1 MNNKFLRTACVA
13 ALALAGAAAS
23 RAEFITTESETLRIW
38 AEPITVEADG
48 KTISTLTVYEND
60 VKTYS
65 SFNMVIT
72 VPEGITVAKVKQG
85 RETVDDIF
93 LTERGASSH
102 TIACNMLDDKRTIK
116 IISYSIQ
123 LDEFYPDDEDGNPL
137 DALFTLGLIASPE
150 MESGEY
156 TCEISDV
163 KFVEV
168 TTDASILPHEPLTFT
183 LTVEGGRPSSLNP
196 AIADRA
202 GEQGYDLNGRRL
214 VSSPKNTLVIKQGQ
228 KQLIR

>member
-13 ALALAGAAAS
+13 ALALAGAEIS
-23 RAEFITTESETLRIW
+23 HAEFITTESETLRIW

-48 KTISTLTVYEND
+48 KTISTLTIYEND
-60 VKTYS
+60 VKNYS

-72 VPEGITVAKVKQG
+72 VPEGITIAKVRQG

-93 LTERGASSH
+93 LTARAASSH
-102 TIACNMLDDKRTIK
+102 TIACNMLDDNRTIK
-116 IISYSIQ
+116 IISYSLQ
-123 LDEFYPDDEDGNPL
+123 LDEFYPDDEAGNPL

-163 KFVEV
+163 KFVE
-168 TTDASILPHEPLTFT
+168 TSTDASILPHEPLTFIMT
-183 LTVEGGRPSSLNP
+183 VKGGISNSIDSLT
-196 AIADRA
+196 ADDTRVPT
-202 GEQGYDLNGRRL
+202 YDLSGRRI
-214 VSSPKNTLVIKQGQ
+214 VSAPKNTIVILKGQ
-228 KQLIR
+228 KQLQR